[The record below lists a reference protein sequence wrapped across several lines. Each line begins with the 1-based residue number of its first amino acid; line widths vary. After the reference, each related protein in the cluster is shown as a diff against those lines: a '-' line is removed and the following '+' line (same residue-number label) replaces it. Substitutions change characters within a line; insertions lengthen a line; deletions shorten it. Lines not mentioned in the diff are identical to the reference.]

1 MSAVGEIS
9 SLLKQYIHRQP
20 MSIKMDESVSLDLI
34 EKILSGMQAK
44 NLSLQDILGD
54 LEHDLTGDNQEYRHN
69 ATVLIT
75 QLFKNQKFRTF
86 SPQELHLFI
95 IFFCRRLQDF
105 PSINPSLQGL
115 HIILERYGNLL
126 DPKLLDIVDVL
137 HSLTRE
143 IHIPSYAI
151 NIRYKAMEII
161 ALLLSNESFVHV
173 LEVENNLSEYFI
185 GVIHSMEGEKD
196 PRCLFLDFQIM
207 NKLCLHFPSV
217 LTEKYH
223 SFQAN
228 TTGKM
233 MKMDDYED
241 QEDEDDEENAN
252 MNIAEYLFDNSSC
265 YFPISFV
272 PPPDDPFKITPE
284 LLSKELFL
292 VLTSSSSMLKL
303 SIPFFI
309 DQIITNDSEETRIES
324 LRSLIAL
331 IQERNSDY
339 RILVLPDEDKA
350 QEGEKEKGI
359 SFFPEKKQKSSCC
372 GGGGGHGKGHGG
384 GSCGH
389 DHGNGIDHDHSHS
402 HQQEDVNSVFV
413 LEKLSNLL
421 YDIVINEGQES
432 ILAKANE
439 LMCLI
444 IFSLSKEQNHLPS
457 SSSTKQTTGD
467 NEQMRKSFKRN
478 WKFFVENLLVKA
490 KEEIFP
496 PLPGGKDEN
505 DVELVSL
512 SNIDSLK
519 ARNAW
524 KLILL
529 IGSSGGISTSNTV
542 IAAFLPLLLPLL
554 ERNYVNLTFSLRKM
568 ISYSYQRIHVLNST
582 LFNSSQSQQ
591 ASLQAGGKVLPL
603 LMNMLEN
610 LIVIGLPERIDISQ
624 FQEFSV
630 FIQQNYHIRIFELL
644 FYHYFTKLEID
655 LSNVNP
661 VQRKRERPTEEENT
675 NSHVNNNKMEL
686 VGKEKEGEESGEK
699 ETMDS
704 EYSLTYFFAIRATKE
719 LLKR

>member
-1 MSAVGEIS
+1 MTAVGEIS

-115 HIILERYGNLL
+115 HIILDRYGNLL

-161 ALLLSNESFVHV
+161 ALLLSNESFVRV
-173 LEVENNLSEYFI
+173 LEVENNLAEYFI
-185 GVIHSMEGEKD
+185 GVIHAMEGEKD

-217 LTEKYH
+217 LQEKYH

-228 TTGKM
+228 TTGKT

-241 QEDEDDEENAN
+241 QEDEEDEENAN

-284 LLSKELFL
+284 LLSKELFH
-292 VLTSSSSMLKL
+292 VLTSSSPMLKL

-339 RILVLPDEDKA
+339 RILVLPDEDKPV
-350 QEGEKEKGI
+350 EEDKGI
-359 SFFPEKKQKSSCC
+359 SFFPEKKQKSGCC

-389 DHGNGIDHDHSHS
+389 NHHDHDHSHN
-402 HQQEDVNSVFV
+402 HQSQEEVNSIFV

-421 YDIVINEGQES
+421 YDIIINEGQES

-444 IFSLSKEQNHLPS
+444 IFSLSKEQNHLLS
-457 SSSTKQTTGD
+457 SSSSSVKQTTTGD
-467 NEQMRKSFKRN
+467 DEQMRKSFKRN
-478 WKFFVENLLVKA
+478 WKLFVENLLVKA
-490 KEEIFP
+490 QEEVFP
-496 PLPGGKDEN
+496 PLSGGKEEKDA
-505 DVELVSL
+505 ELVSL

-542 IAAFLPLLLPLL
+542 IATFLPLLLPLL

-582 LFNSSQSQQ
+582 LFNSAQSQQ
-591 ASLQAGGKVLPL
+591 ASLQADGKVLPL

-630 FIQQNYHIRIFELL
+630 FIQQKYHVRIFELL

-661 VQRKRERPTEEENT
+661 VQRKRERPTEEEN
-675 NSHVNNNKMEL
+675 NSNNNNKKMEV
-686 VGKEKEGEESGEK
+686 VGKEEKEEEESGEK